1 MGVPQKV
8 QNDGGLVETEGK
20 KWVVAGISLRT
31 PLKPISTNKIE
42 RGSNSSSEE
51 DELISTT
58 PTAEEMKIPEKLPC
72 PPPPRKRRPSL
83 KCNLNGARE
92 FFNPPDL
99 ETVFTFRV

>member
-1 MGVPQKV
+1 MGFSQKT
-8 QNDGGLVETEGK
+8 QIDGGSVAELEGK
-20 KWVVAGISLRT
+20 KWVVAGISVRT

-42 RGSNSSSEE
+42 RGSNSSNEE
-51 DELISTT
+51 EEFSTT
-58 PTAEEMKIPEKLPC
+58 PTAEGMKIPEKLPC

-92 FFNPPDL
+92 FFSPPDL